1 MNIPIDHITTFDRVR
16 QASRPQVDALV
27 ASIREVGLLN
37 PITVAPTDSGFA
49 LVAGMHRLEACR
61 VLGMTAVPAITLDL
75 DANQRIIA
83 ECDENLCAPTLTAS
97 ERAEFTRRR
106 KAAYEA
112 LHPAAAH
119 GANQHTRGDAKSA
132 SPSFAA
138 DQAEKTGQAKRTVQL
153 DAERG
158 EKVSDDALGM
168 IRGTRLDTGKYLD
181 SIKNLTPEEQ
191 VAKIEAD
198 LAPSDPDEKRDTD
211 AATVPQVSNQADPA
225 ETKQRRAISQMSDEA
240 KIDEIIGLRAE
251 VKDLR
256 AERAGLKSEM
266 SKLKEQL
273 RGHEGD
279 KDETIRRL
287 SRTIEHKNSEMF
299 RANENFAIEKR
310 KNKRLEKEVNRLKA
324 EAENQVIEL

>member
-168 IRGTRLDTGKYLD
+168 IKGTRLDTGKYLD
-181 SIKNLTPEEQ
+181 SIKNLAPEAQ
-191 VAKIEAD
+191 VAKVEAD
-198 LAPSDPDEKRDTD
+198 LAPSEPDEKRDTD
-211 AATVPQVSNQADPA
+211 GAPETTSVDPA
-225 ETKQRRAISQMSDEA
+225 ETKQRRAISQMPDEA
-240 KIDEIIGLRAE
+240 KIDEIVGLRAE

-266 SKLKEQL
+266 AKLKEQL

-310 KNKRLEKEVNRLKA
+310 KNKRLEKEINRLKA